1 MYLNEFFLKTG
12 WVVILISKTY
22 HLNASEDKSWFL
34 STMKNISFLLLAVIF
49 GIAAENV
56 VARYLLVDVDGDV
69 ERRVGAG
76 GSNPGGS

>member
-1 MYLNEFFLKTG
+1 
-12 WVVILISKTY
+12 
-22 HLNASEDKSWFL
+22 
-34 STMKNISFLLLAVIF
+34 MKNISFLLLAVIF